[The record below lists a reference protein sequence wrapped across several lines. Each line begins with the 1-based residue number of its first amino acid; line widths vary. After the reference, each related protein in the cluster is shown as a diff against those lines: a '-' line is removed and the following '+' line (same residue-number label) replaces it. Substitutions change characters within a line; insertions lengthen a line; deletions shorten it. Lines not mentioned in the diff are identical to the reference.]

1 MNKSVILL
9 FVAFQQISE
18 RMNAAHEKN
27 TKKRNLYLHF
37 VFVEKKKN
45 KWKGK
50 AFLREISKLNN
61 YFEDSSGQR

>member
-37 VFVEKKKN
+37 VFVEKKKEQM
-45 KWKGK
+45 KRQG
-50 AFLREISKLNN
+50 IS
-61 YFEDSSGQR
+61 